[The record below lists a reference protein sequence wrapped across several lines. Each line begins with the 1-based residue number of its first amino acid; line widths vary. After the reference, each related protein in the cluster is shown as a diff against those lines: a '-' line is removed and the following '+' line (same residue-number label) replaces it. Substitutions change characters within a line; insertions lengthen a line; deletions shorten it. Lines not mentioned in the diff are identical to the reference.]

1 MDGPAL
7 KDSSAAERRSI
18 WMNYAVLFYTVIAFA
33 AVLFVANAIIATFNI
48 RWDLTPQKKFS
59 LSDFDKRVLGGYR
72 RDKPTHYVRTSAALP
87 HWAGLLYPAIFR
99 SRSWTRRKGL
109 SLRRQGL

>member
-7 KDSSAAERRSI
+7 KDSTAAERRSI

-59 LSDFDKRVLGGYR
+59 LSDFDKRVLA
-72 RDKPTHYVRTSAALP
+72 D
-87 HWAGLLYPAIFR
+87 
-99 SRSWTRRKGL
+99 
-109 SLRRQGL
+109 